1 MIIEIDDDFSDQS
14 VVNVLADSYVSMTS
28 MLKNG
33 IVYHED
39 DIKAYT
45 EMLPA
50 IKMIGAWFSVNF
62 DAELKKAKKRM
73 NKK

>member
-1 MIIEIDDDFSDQS
+1 MILEIDDDFSDQV
-14 VVNVLADSYVSMTS
+14 VVNVLADSYVSMKS

-39 DIKAYT
+39 DVAAYE

-50 IKMIGAWFSVNF
+50 IKTVGNWFSTDF
-62 DAELKKAKKRM
+62 AAEIKKANKRM

>member
-1 MIIEIDDDFSDQS
+1 MILEIDDDFSDQV
-14 VVNVLADSYVSMTS
+14 VVNVLADSYVSMKS

-39 DIKAYT
+39 DVAAYE

-50 IKMIGAWFSVNF
+50 IKTVGSWFSVDF
-62 DAELKKAKKRM
+62 ESELKKAKKRM
-73 NKK
+73 NK